1 MLFAYSPVIGILI
14 IVTVSYDFMSASLG
28 SVMYSYAEVLDV
40 SSAAVLGANTAAKSV
55 TGRSFVCFSLF
66 CNFAVNS
73 GHNVA

>member
-28 SVMYSYAEVLDV
+28 SVRNSYCDCLEA
-40 SSAAVLGANTAAKSV
+40 SSATVLGANAAAKSL